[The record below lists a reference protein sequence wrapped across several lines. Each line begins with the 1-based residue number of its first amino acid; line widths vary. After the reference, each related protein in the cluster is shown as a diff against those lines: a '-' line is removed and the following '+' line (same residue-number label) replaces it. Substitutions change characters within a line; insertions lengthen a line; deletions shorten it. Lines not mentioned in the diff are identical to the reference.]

1 MCLIMN
7 DTIHLYDRQ
16 GNRLYLTS
24 KERDD
29 FLYTASLQER
39 PVRTFCSILYYTGC
53 RISEALQVIPRR
65 VDFSDQ
71 VIVFESL
78 KRRRKGLYRAVPIP
92 ESLLDTLD
100 MVHGLR
106 EIQKRGKKK
115 DLEWPLWPWSRSTA
129 YRRIVSVMEKAGI
142 AEGPH
147 RVPKGLRHGY
157 AIHALNKGVQLNF
170 VSKWMG
176 HAKLE
181 TTAIY
186 ANAIGEEQLAIAARM
201 WS

>member
-1 MCLIMN
+1 MN
-7 DTIHLYDRQ
+7 PTIQLYDIQ

-24 KERDD
+24 QERDA
-29 FLYTASLQER
+29 FLYTASLQDR
-39 PVRTFCSILYYTGC
+39 PTRTFCSVLYYTGC
-53 RISEALQVIPRR
+53 RISEALQVSPER

-71 VIVFESL
+71 VLVFESL
-78 KRRRKGLYRAVPIP
+78 KRRRRGLYRAVPVP
-92 ESLLDTLD
+92 DSLLDTLD
-100 MVHGLR
+100 MVHGIR
-106 EIQKRGKKK
+106 EIQKRGNRK
-115 DLEWPLWPWSRSTA
+115 DLGRPLWPWSRSTA
-129 YRRIVSVMEKAGI
+129 WRRVVSVMDEAGI
-142 AEGPH
+142 REGPH

-157 AIHALNKGVQLNF
+157 AIHALNKGIQLNL

-186 ANAIGEEQLAIAARM
+186 ANAVGEEQQAIAARM

>member
-1 MCLIMN
+1 MN
-7 DTIHLYDRQ
+7 ATIHLYDYQ

-24 KERDD
+24 QERDD
-29 FLYTASLQER
+29 FLYTANLQER
-39 PVRTFCSILYYTGC
+39 PVRTFCSVLYYTGC
-53 RISEALQVIPRR
+53 RISEALQISPRR

-78 KRRRKGLYRAVPIP
+78 KRRRKGLYRAVPVP
-92 ESLLDTLD
+92 ASLLDTLD

-106 EIQKRGKKK
+106 EIQKRGKKP
-115 DLEWPLWPWSRSTA
+115 DLERPLWPWSRSTA
-129 YRRIVSVMEKAGI
+129 WRRIVSVMAKAGI
-142 AEGPH
+142 REGPH

-157 AIHALNKGVQLNF
+157 AIHALNKGVQLNL

-186 ANAIGEEQLAIAARM
+186 ANAIGEEQQSIAARM